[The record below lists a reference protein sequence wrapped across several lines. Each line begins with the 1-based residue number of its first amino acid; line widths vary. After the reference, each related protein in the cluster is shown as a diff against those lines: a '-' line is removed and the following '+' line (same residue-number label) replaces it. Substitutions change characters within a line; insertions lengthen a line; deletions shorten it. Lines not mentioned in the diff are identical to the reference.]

1 MESLS
6 LGLFRLQIKARR
18 GRELSNTFLMWLD
31 SPLSFIPFDVCKIL
45 RNKKNC
51 FYDKTNKMMSTPV
64 LSRASSKYCI
74 RRLYNNVPPLIT
86 ELLLK
91 GSLYLEISLQGKKLQ
106 QQITTHH
113 KQAGDCCCQWWWSAG
128 SALSQLETN
137 R

>member
-1 MESLS
+1 
-6 LGLFRLQIKARR
+6 
-18 GRELSNTFLMWLD
+18 
-31 SPLSFIPFDVCKIL
+31 
-45 RNKKNC
+45 
-51 FYDKTNKMMSTPV
+51 MMRTPV

-113 KQAGDCCCQWWWSAG
+113 KQAGNCWGCRG
-128 SALSQLETN
+128 SAWPA
-137 R
+137 